1 MASWWDKIS
10 LLKRDILQT
19 GQPTLLAFGHAVQ
32 GVDSEGELSF
42 MGNDTNTVE
51 LDRTALSVKGTASRC
66 TALRQQIFSP
76 DMAFLMEAHNGI
88 SAKIAEEA
96 GFKGLWASG
105 LTISTSLG
113 LRDSNEASWTQVLDV
128 LEYMADASTLPI
140 LVDGDTGYGNFNNVR
155 RLVKKLC
162 DTHIAGVC
170 IEDKL
175 FPKTNSFI
183 GERQP
188 LADIDEFCGRIKA
201 GKDSQTD
208 DDFVLV
214 ARVEALISGHSM
226 EEALARAEAYHAAGA
241 DAILIH
247 SKRSTANEILEFTH
261 RWAGRAPLVIVPT
274 MYSMNTPTQAFRDAG
289 ISTIIWANHNM
300 RAAISAM
307 RETSRQI
314 FEDQSLHEVEG
325 RVVPVKEI
333 FRLVGNAELEA
344 AERRYLPG
352 KANLNA
358 IVLAASGGNL
368 GELTAD
374 KPKCMI
380 DIRGQSL
387 LQRLVGSLSN
397 GGVREISVVRGAF
410 KEQVALA
417 GIQTVDNDRHAET
430 GELFSLACAQDRIK
444 GDLIV
449 SYGDVLFR
457 DYILD
462 GLLQTEGDIAIVVDA
477 NARKGDLVATDHP
490 YTGNYLDDDSV
501 SLTRMSAAMDPAAAT
516 GEWIGLARFS
526 AQGSEWVREELAL
539 IEAEGKLESA
549 DLPML
554 FSRLAAKYKVAV
566 HFITSHWLDVD
577 TLTDLAAARNFT

>member
-1 MASWWDKIS
+1 MGTNSDNVVVDRSAQSS
-10 LLKRDILQT
+10 QTIL
-19 GQPTLLAFGHAVQ
+19 
-32 GVDSEGELSF
+32 
-42 MGNDTNTVE
+42 
-51 LDRTALSVKGTASRC
+51 SRGA
-66 TALRQQIFSP
+66 ALREQIFSP
-76 DMAFLMEAHNGI
+76 ELAFLMEAHNGI

-128 LEYMADASTLPI
+128 LEYMADATTLPI

-188 LADIDEFCGRIKA
+188 LADMDEFCGRIKA

-226 EEALARAEAYHAAGA
+226 EEALLRAEAYHAAGA

-247 SKRSTANEILEFTH
+247 SKRSTANEILEFTQ
-261 RWAGRAPLVIVPT
+261 RWANRAPLVIVPT
-274 MYSMNTPTQAFRDAG
+274 MYSMNTPTQVFRDAG

-300 RAAISAM
+300 RSAISAM

-352 KANLNA
+352 KANLGA
-358 IVLAASGGNL
+358 VVLAASGGDL
-368 GELTAD
+368 GELTEG

-387 LQRLVGSLSN
+387 LQRLVTSLSN
-397 GGVREISVVRGAF
+397 GGVRDISVVRGAF
-410 KEQVALA
+410 KDAVSLP

-430 GELFSLACAQDRIK
+430 GELFSLACASEKLK
-444 GDLIV
+444 GELVV

-462 GLLQTEGDIAIVVDA
+462 GLLQTEGDIVIVADA
-477 NARKGDLVATDHP
+477 KTRKGDLVATDHP
-490 YTGNYLDDDSV
+490 YTGSYLDDEPVRLSA
-501 SLTRMSAAMDPAAAT
+501 MSAALEAAKAT

-526 AQGSEWVREELAL
+526 AQGSEWLREEIAA
-539 IEAEGKLESA
+539 IEAEGLLESA
-549 DLPML
+549 DLPLL
-554 FSRLAAKYKVAV
+554 FTRLAAKHPVAV

>member
-1 MASWWDKIS
+1 MGTNSDNVVVDKS
-10 LLKRDILQT
+10 AQSNRS
-19 GQPTLLAFGHAVQ
+19 AV
-32 GVDSEGELSF
+32 
-42 MGNDTNTVE
+42 
-51 LDRTALSVKGTASRC
+51 SRG
-66 TALRQQIFSP
+66 TALRKQIFSP
-76 DMAFLMEAHNGI
+76 ELNFLMEAHNGI

-128 LEYMADASTLPI
+128 LEYMADATSLPI

-162 DTHIAGVC
+162 DTHIGGVC

-226 EEALARAEAYHAAGA
+226 QEALLRAEAYHAAGA

-247 SKRSTANEILEFTH
+247 SKRSTANEILEFTEA
-261 RWAGRAPLVIVPT
+261 WANRAPLVIVPT
-274 MYSMNTPTQAFRDAG
+274 MYSMNTPTQVFRDAG

-300 RAAISAM
+300 RSAISAM

-333 FRLVGNAELEA
+333 FRLVGNAELEN

-352 KANLNA
+352 KANLGA
-358 IVLAASGGNL
+358 VVLAASGGNL
-368 GELTAD
+368 GEMTEN

-387 LQRLVGSLSN
+387 LQRLVTSLSN
-397 GGVREISVVRGAF
+397 GGVRDISVVRGAF
-410 KEQVALA
+410 KEAVHLS
-417 GIQTVDNDRHAET
+417 GIQTIDNDRFAET
-430 GELFSLACAQDRIK
+430 GELFSLACAKDK
-444 GDLIV
+444 LAGELVV

-462 GLLQTEGDIAIVVDA
+462 GLLQTEGDIVIVADA
-477 NARKGDLVATDHP
+477 TTRKGDLVATNHP
-490 YTGNYLDDDSV
+490 YTGSYLDEEPV
-501 SLTRMSAAMDPAAAT
+501 HLTGMAAAMDVAQAS

-526 AQGSEWVREELAL
+526 AQGSEWLRAEIAA
-539 IEAEGKLESA
+539 IEAEGLLESA
-549 DLPML
+549 DLPLL
-554 FSRLAAKYKVAV
+554 FSRLAAKHPVAV